1 MNKILIIEDDLEIN
15 ALLADFLKEKGYAVH
30 CQYDGLH
37 VLDFLNKEKIDLII
51 LDIMLPYR
59 SGDIILSDVR
69 KKFTIPVI
77 IISAKETTQNKIDLL
92 RLGADDYITK
102 PFDMEEVLARIES
115 NLRRV
120 QFQNSQT
127 ECLQYN
133 NLTLD
138 LEKNTA
144 FLNGIELSLTAK
156 EFGILELLMKYPD
169 KVFSKSNLFQSV
181 WDTEYIA
188 EDNTL
193 NVHISNLR
201 NKLKAICSDTE
212 FIDTVLHISIT
223 SFQDIH
229 LETIGEVAP
238 YLFAISKVGK
248 VQFHGNKDADGKFDL
263 NTLTIS
269 FDSPVLKH
277 FLKEWADSKVIID
290 HLRDEAQFSPDET
303 TKAFLLNRADEIEQE
318 LELRMVDS
326 QMLIQSAKK

>member
-1 MNKILIIEDDLEIN
+1 METILSIAGKPGLYKLVSRGNRNLIVETLDETHKRIPAFATDRVTSLGDI
-15 ALLADFLKEKGYAVH
+15 AMYTDADEVPLWE
-30 CQYDGLH
+30 
-37 VLDFLNKEKIDLII
+37 VLDSVSKKEEGK
-51 LDIMLPYR
+51 PSTFNR

-127 ECLQYN
+127 ECLQHN

-212 FIDTVLHISIT
+212 FIDTVWGIGYRLHK
-223 SFQDIH
+223 
-229 LETIGEVAP
+229 A
-238 YLFAISKVGK
+238 
-248 VQFHGNKDADGKFDL
+248 KD
-263 NTLTIS
+263 
-269 FDSPVLKH
+269 
-277 FLKEWADSKVIID
+277 
-290 HLRDEAQFSPDET
+290 
-303 TKAFLLNRADEIEQE
+303 
-318 LELRMVDS
+318 
-326 QMLIQSAKK
+326 

>member
-133 NLTLD
+133 NLTLN

-144 FLNGIELSLTAK
+144 FLNGILMLQRSWERQKKLLLLLLIFLMEWCMILRFFLSSCRL
-156 EFGILELLMKYPD
+156 Y
-169 KVFSKSNLFQSV
+169 
-181 WDTEYIA
+181 
-188 EDNTL
+188 
-193 NVHISNLR
+193 
-201 NKLKAICSDTE
+201 
-212 FIDTVLHISIT
+212 LH
-223 SFQDIH
+223 
-229 LETIGEVAP
+229 
-238 YLFAISKVGK
+238 
-248 VQFHGNKDADGKFDL
+248 
-263 NTLTIS
+263 
-269 FDSPVLKH
+269 
-277 FLKEWADSKVIID
+277 
-290 HLRDEAQFSPDET
+290 
-303 TKAFLLNRADEIEQE
+303 
-318 LELRMVDS
+318 
-326 QMLIQSAKK
+326 

>member
-69 KKFTIPVI
+69 KKSTIPVI

-120 QFQNSQT
+120 QFQNNQT

-144 FLNGIELSLTAK
+144 SYNANVDDMQKALELAK
-156 EFGILELLMKYPD
+156 EDAADNNVPFYRVE
-169 KVFSKSNLFQSV
+169 
-181 WDTEYIA
+181 DTCRLTK
-188 EDNTL
+188 N
-193 NVHISNLR
+193 
-201 NKLKAICSDTE
+201 
-212 FIDTVLHISIT
+212 
-223 SFQDIH
+223 
-229 LETIGEVAP
+229 
-238 YLFAISKVGK
+238 
-248 VQFHGNKDADGKFDL
+248 DGTRYGDWR
-263 NTLTIS
+263 
-269 FDSPVLKH
+269 P
-277 FLKEWADSKVIID
+277 
-290 HLRDEAQFSPDET
+290 
-303 TKAFLLNRADEIEQE
+303 
-318 LELRMVDS
+318 
-326 QMLIQSAKK
+326 

>member
-127 ECLQYN
+127 KCLQHN

-212 FIDTVLHISIT
+212 FIDTVWGIGYRLHK
-223 SFQDIH
+223 
-229 LETIGEVAP
+229 A
-238 YLFAISKVGK
+238 
-248 VQFHGNKDADGKFDL
+248 KD
-263 NTLTIS
+263 
-269 FDSPVLKH
+269 
-277 FLKEWADSKVIID
+277 
-290 HLRDEAQFSPDET
+290 
-303 TKAFLLNRADEIEQE
+303 
-318 LELRMVDS
+318 
-326 QMLIQSAKK
+326 